1 MERVSRLIICAVT
14 ASLLVSSSTA
24 VAKDVAEDKTLTVC
38 TNLKTGVQSISKTG
52 RCNDR
57 IHETRTWY
65 KPGSAPSGTPG
76 SKLIE
81 ITSCASKN
89 ASTQII
95 RTRERCNP
103 TTQVTE
109 QWQRFLGQPL
119 APSIT
124 SVVMGLS
131 GSATLNINPPAADG
145 GARISAY
152 VVTSTP
158 GGVTATYLPAA
169 IRSAKILGLTPGI
182 THSFKVVA
190 TNSQGSSP
198 ASAAS
203 VPALAPTVPGTPVI
217 TRVVSTGTN
226 TALLSFTAPLDNGGL
241 PITSFVA
248 TSRPGGMQTTLLQS
262 SSGTFNISNLAH
274 STNYT
279 FTVTA
284 HNAAGASPSSAVSS
298 SIATAVPPPPPPP
311 MPAFTLSASTETRT
325 VNTLATGFT
334 VTSTGG
340 PATFSISP
348 AAPAGMTFNTVTG
361 AFSGTPTAA
370 AAAVNYTVAASN
382 ETGSA
387 TRVFSFTVSPRVFAL
402 GEIGPGGGIVFF
414 VADGNFTQVGATG
427 TMCTTNCKYLEV
439 APKTWFGG
447 TADPKITFSPNFNA
461 IPAPGAFLR
470 TIGGGYQNSV
480 AVVNLYGDVD
490 THANGAARRYRGNDQ
505 TDWFLPSQN
514 ELNQL
519 CVYFSNAATR
529 AENISETWAGGGLC
543 NGSAITGRGGIGG
556 FSTGLYHASSVLEAA
571 QANSYQQDL
580 ANGNVPYIRDIRR
593 DAVSNVRPIRAF
605 G

>member
-1 MERVSRLIICAVT
+1 MKRIVRLIICAVT
-14 ASLLVSSSTA
+14 ASLLVSLPTA
-24 VAKDVAEDKTLTVC
+24 KAKDVAVDKTLTLC

-81 ITSCASKN
+81 MTSCASKK

-131 GSATLNINPPAADG
+131 GSATLSISPPAVDG
-145 GARISAY
+145 GARISTY
-152 VVTSTP
+152 VVTSIP
-158 GGVTATYLPAA
+158 GGVTATYSPAA

-241 PITSFVA
+241 TITSFVA
-248 TSRPGGMQTTLLQS
+248 TSRPGGLQTTLFQS

-387 TRVFSFTVSPRVFAL
+387 TRTFTFTVTAIVFTV
-402 GEIGPGGGIVFF
+402 GQTGPGGGTVFF
-414 VADGNFTQVGATG
+414 AATTPFACGPTLVAMCSYLEAAPSGWNTGADPSISWATNVNNNQTTVVPGVGARQTAIGTG
-427 TMCTTNCKYLEV
+427 FRNSDAIV
-439 APKTWFGG
+439 AQTG
-447 TADPKITFSPNFNA
+447 N
-461 IPAPGAFLR
+461 
-470 TIGGGYQNSV
+470 V
-480 AVVNLYGDVD
+480 AASSAAV
-490 THANGAARRYRGNDQ
+490 AARAYRGNGL
-505 TDWFLPSQN
+505 TDWYLPSKDELN
-514 ELNQL
+514 ELRAERTTVGGFQDGN
-519 CVYFSNAATR
+519 YWSSTETNTR
-529 AENISETWAGGGLC
+529 ADLSWRQVFGNNFQNDGFK
-543 NGSAITGRGGIGG
+543 SATD
-556 FSTGLYHASSVLEAA
+556 S
-571 QANSYQQDL
+571 
-580 ANGNVPYIRDIRR
+580 
-593 DAVSNVRPIRAF
+593 VRPIRAF